1 MSSIKRNSKIARH
14 VRRTHARK
22 SKSTHKN
29 LLVSLRKWTNWVAE
43 NGLKDPDAEENE
55 IIDISRATKDDL
67 DDWIDALRVD
77 NYTDK
82 SILNYFYDVSKTYRE
97 IGHDIGEGVDTDH
110 LSNSPHINKE
120 DEIRYIKITE
130 YEQLLDACNDTREI
144 LILTLLWET
153 GVRAGE
159 ASDITI
165 EDINRDE
172 QYIKIRTGK
181 QRRGDSSTRKVWYG
195 RSLKTALKNWLDRGK
210 RNAYLHSDTSRYLFL
225 TKQSDHMPTQRLGE
239 IVHDIAERAGL
250 QSVIWTTQD
259 GRPQHRIHTHTFRHS
274 FAVHR
279 VKKGMPIVFLQDLM
293 GHADIDVTRQYL
305 HFRDEDI
312 EDAAHRYRP

>member
-1 MSSIKRNSKIARH
+1 MTSIKRNPEITRH

-22 SKSTHKN
+22 SKNTHKN
-29 LLVSLRKWTNWVAE
+29 LLVSLRKWTNWVATRDLHDSDAYSG
-43 NGLKDPDAEENE
+43 NG
-55 IIDISRATKDDL
+55 IDLTKATKDDL
-67 DDWIDALRVD
+67 DDWIDDLRLD
-77 NYTDK
+77 GYTDK
-82 SILNYFYDVSKTYRE
+82 SILNYFYDVSRTYRE
-97 IGHDIGEGVDTDH
+97 IGHDIGEDVDTDH
-110 LSNSPHINKE
+110 LSNSPHIDE
-120 DEIRYIKITE
+120 HDEIRYIEIEE
-130 YEQLLDACNDTREI
+130 YEQLLDACRDTRDT

-195 RSLKTALKNWLDRGK
+195 RSLKKALRNWLDRGK
-210 RNAYLHSDTSRYLFL
+210 RNAYLHSDTSRYLLL
-225 TKQSDHMPTQRLGE
+225 TKQSNHMPTQRLGE
-239 IVHDIAERAGL
+239 IVHEVAERAGL
-250 QSVIWTTQD
+250 QDVVWTTQD